1 MQRKVEKLDPKVSQQ
16 LELER
21 LYNKNQ
27 TISRIREEFE
37 SFPQFNFRKF
47 MEKSN
52 INPDFG
58 IELMVQMVLHK
69 RCELGAMIGILRKHF
84 EPDPK
89 ASQKAADELLK
100 CVEADLV
107 DYIKP
112 TSQLVVVFNI
122 KEEVQADLDR
132 YQFPLPMVVHPLEV
146 KTNLDNGYYL
156 SRGSLILRN
165 NHHNDDICLDHINRV
180 NDIKFTINEDTA
192 LMVRN
197 QWRNM
202 DKPKEGESK
211 ADFQRRVKA
220 FEKYDR
226 TSKDVIA
233 KLISYGNQFWLTHKY
248 DKRGRVYCQGYHC
261 TYQGA
266 PWNKA
271 VIELADK
278 EIVPL
283 DDGS

>member
-37 SFPQFNFRKF
+37 KFPQFNFRKF
-47 MEKSN
+47 MEESN

-69 RCELGAMIGILRKHF
+69 RCELGAMVGILRKHF

-107 DYIKP
+107 DYIKT

-192 LMVRN
+192 FMVRN

-248 DKRGRVYCQGYHC
+248 DKRGRVYCQGYHVS
-261 TYQGA
+261 YQSA

-278 EIVPL
+278 ELVP
-283 DDGS
+283 

>member
-37 SFPQFNFRKF
+37 KFPQFNFRKF
-47 MEKSN
+47 MEESN

-248 DKRGRVYCQGYHC
+248 DKRGRVYCQGYHVN
-261 TYQGA
+261 YQGA

-283 DDGS
+283 